1 LRDKLKLL
9 KETDAQLLAIDPHEI
24 WSAKYLLR
32 ETGFKTDDLQYPM
45 LMDPT
50 QTVSAMYGVAFQMRI
65 HTELSN
71 RPATFVIDK
80 QGILRYAKPAR
91 TFADRPR
98 PEQIITEI
106 RKLKKP

>member
-1 LRDKLKLL
+1 MRDKLKSL
-9 KETDAQLLAIDPHEI
+9 KETDAQLLAVDPHEI

-32 ETGFKTDDLQYPM
+32 ETGFKTDDLQFPM

-50 QTVSAMYGVAFQMRI
+50 QTISATYGVAFQMRI
-65 HTELSN
+65 HTEVSN

-80 QGILRYAKPAR
+80 QGILRYARLAR

-98 PEQIITEI
+98 PKQIIAEI
-106 RKLKKP
+106 RKLKSP